1 MEKNEITGKAEAIV
15 RQILKNDSFE
25 WKGALTA
32 EEIDGWDSL
41 SHMIIITEL
50 ENDFKIKFK
59 LKELNKLNNLD
70 SLITLIQSKL

>member
-1 MEKNEITGKAEAIV
+1 MQKNEITEKAQTII
-15 RQILKNDSFE
+15 RQVLKNDSFE
-25 WKGALTA
+25 WKGELTA

-50 ENDFKIKFK
+50 ENEFKIKFK

-70 SLITLIQSKL
+70 SLVTLIQSKV